1 MCLIQGHRVREWQ
14 SWGLHSNLLRC
25 GPPTKGGTHPN
36 PKPFPLPNFL
46 SSVHMILPNRSC
58 TRIKTWGIHRLS
70 WSKWGMETL
79 PLAQPSCGDRAL
91 PLLSWRLVSGS
102 WNSPLKAM
110 PEALIT
116 RALKVPIY
124 KERDFTKCSKG
135 AAWLL
140 RARTLGENGGPSDN
154 WLNDLE
160 KIT

>member
-1 MCLIQGHRVREWQ
+1 
-14 SWGLHSNLLRC
+14 
-25 GPPTKGGTHPN
+25 
-36 PKPFPLPNFL
+36 
-46 SSVHMILPNRSC
+46 
-58 TRIKTWGIHRLS
+58 
-70 WSKWGMETL
+70 
-79 PLAQPSCGDRAL
+79 
-91 PLLSWRLVSGS
+91 
-102 WNSPLKAM
+102 M